1 MGETGT
7 EDDAGESVSGGIR
20 DARGDGADEEDDED
34 DADDAA
40 VEAVAAAADSDDQCA
55 ENGEAS
61 RFA

>member
-7 EDDAGESVSGGIR
+7 DDDAGESVSGGIR
-20 DARGDGADEEDDED
+20 VARGDGSDEDDE
-34 DADDAA
+34 A

-61 RFA
+61 RVA